1 MIIVDG
7 PFFRENIAQVLGS
20 DRKRWFLPV
29 GIPQVSSFSSFERS
43 NEIMSVTDQLF
54 DSEGDG
60 ASFPLSSYAYDTLIE
75 EVVSDD
81 ERDLEQQ

>member
-1 MIIVDG
+1 
-7 PFFRENIAQVLGS
+7 
-20 DRKRWFLPV
+20 
-29 GIPQVSSFSSFERS
+29 
-43 NEIMSVTDQLF
+43 MSVTDQLF

-81 ERDLEQQ
+81 ERDLEQQWSFKHLTMYNHIHHKPTVKIGRNKFNM